1 MKRVLI
7 IAVFAA
13 LLCVVAHAQTT
24 SNLDII
30 FKTGTPDTSLYRW
43 GAAIAGVG
51 DVNGDGYDDVAV
63 GAYRYVD
70 GLDDTAKAYIY
81 YGSASLDTMP
91 DFIISDWSGGT
102 NNYTICGGDI
112 NGDGFSDITLV
123 CGGKV
128 YIHYGSATGTSI
140 SPNFMFGRRLYE
152 YYTSACCG
160 DLTGDDTTDLIVADY
175 ANMGG
180 SGHVLVYRGSA
191 AFDTIPWLR
200 INGQDYEQLGA
211 SLNAGGD
218 VNGDGYTDLAAGAAT
233 YNVDSRGR
241 VYIFHGG
248 PGMDTIPDW
257 WKDGEGPSQ
266 YWGEMGGS
274 ICADSNGYARMWT
287 GSHYYPGG
295 YISAI
300 NNGKAELFYGSSA
313 MDSIPDMTIIGA
325 DPLTYLG
332 SSFASSLIDSGN
344 RGDLVCGATEPTAA
358 GRGSCWTSKLNQD
371 TVVNAWLEG
380 RWGYDK
386 LGVNVSSA
394 GDVNNDGREEVI
406 FASYADTN
414 RLVVICKYTGPEG
427 ISGAPFET
435 FNNPGLNLFQ
445 NSPNPFGHT
454 TGIKYQVSK
463 SGMVSLKVYNIA
475 GQLVRV
481 LVDGDKKTGTHEV
494 RWDGRDGN
502 GRRVSSG
509 IYFYHLET
517 GGCRVTRRMQL
528 IR

>member
-1 MKRVLI
+1 MTI
-7 IAVFAA
+7 TA
-13 LLCVVAHAQTT
+13 AHAQTT

-30 FKTGTPDTSLYRW
+30 FKTGTPDTGLYRW

-63 GAYRYVD
+63 GAYRFVD
-70 GLDDTAKAYIY
+70 GQDDTAKVFVYF
-81 YGSASLDTMP
+81 GSAFFDTMP
-91 DFIISDWSGGT
+91 DIVISDWSGGT
-102 NNYTICGGDI
+102 NSMNICGGNI
-112 NGDGFSDITLV
+112 NGDAFSDLIV
-123 CGGKV
+123 VARGKV
-128 YIHYGSATGTSI
+128 YIHYGSTAGPSSNPDI
-140 SPNFMFGRRLYE
+140 VFGGRLYE
-152 YYTSACCG
+152 AYSSACTG
-160 DLTGDDTTDLIVADY
+160 DLTGDDTTDLIVSDFW
-175 ANMGG
+175 NMGG

-257 WKDGEGPSQ
+257 WKDGEGPGQ
-266 YWGEMGGS
+266 YWGELGCA
-274 ICADSNGYARMWT
+274 ICADTAGYAKVWL
-287 GSHYYPGG
+287 GSMYYPGG
-295 YISAI
+295 YGSPQE
-300 NNGKAELFYGSSA
+300 NGKTELLYGGNP
-313 MDSIPDMTIIGA
+313 MDSIPDINIIGT
-325 DPLTYLG
+325 DTFSGLG
-332 SSFASSLIDSGN
+332 VTLSSSKIDNGFKS
-344 RGDLVCGATEPTAA
+344 DMVCGAYEDSARGV
-358 GRGSCWTSKLNQD
+358 GRVWTSRLAQD
-371 TVVNAWLEG
+371 TVVNGWERG
-380 RWGYDK
+380 RWYRDQ
-386 LGVNVSSA
+386 LGVNVANA
-394 GDVNNDGREEVI
+394 GDVNGDGREEVI

-427 ISGAPFET
+427 VAEKPFET
-435 FNNPGLNLFQ
+435 FDSPGLKLFQ
-445 NSPNPFGHT
+445 NVPNPFCQYT
-454 TGIKYQVSK
+454 MINYQLPMVGK
-463 SGMVSLKVYNIA
+463 VSLKVYNIV

-517 GGCRVTRRMQL
+517 GGRRVTRRMQL